1 MSVYTEL
8 TAKHIASILADY
20 SLGTLKSFT
29 GIAAGIEN
37 SNFFIDMDN
46 GERYVLTI
54 FERLDAQELPYF
66 MRLMKHLAANGLKS
80 PDVQVRQ
87 DGSLIFDFE
96 AEAGI
101 KQGCIVSCL
110 SGETLDFLNEAQLRS
125 SGEALATLHIA
136 GSNFTEHRDNP
147 TGFAWLEDTIS
158 EMQADVAKTYGQDT
172 VDLLRDELAYQKQQ
186 CFDGLPEGVIHGD
199 LFVDNIL
206 FEGDNVSGVIDFYY
220 AHDAAYAM
228 DIAIAINAQ
237 AIVLGDDDKQRMA
250 AFLEG
255 YESKRALT
263 ADEKDALN
271 GLLRLG
277 ALRFWVSRLFD
288 ALYPRGG
295 AMTQTKDP
303 EEYRRKLIL
312 HRDSETNYLL
322 RSPDNAKRLIESI
335 SELESGG

>member
-8 TAKHIASILADY
+8 TTQHIESILADY
-20 SLGTLKSFT
+20 SLGKLKSFT

-37 SNFFIDMDN
+37 SNFFIEMQS

-54 FERLDAQELPYF
+54 FERLAGDELPYF
-66 MRLMKHLAANGLKS
+66 MRLMKHLATHGLKS
-80 PDVQVRQ
+80 PDVQVRKN
-87 DGSLIFDFE
+87 DSLIFDFE
-96 AEAGI
+96 AEDGV

-110 SGETLDFLNEAQLRS
+110 TGETLDFLNEAQLRS
-125 SGEALATLHIA
+125 SGEALATLHLA
-136 GSNFTEHRDNP
+136 GSSFDEHRENP
-147 TGFAWLEDTIS
+147 TGFAWLEENIKH
-158 EMQADVAKTYGQDT
+158 MQADVEKTYGADALA
-172 VDLLRDELAYQKQQ
+172 LLNDELTYQKQQ
-186 CFDGLPEGVIHGD
+186 QFEGLPSGVIHGD
-199 LFVDNIL
+199 LFCDNIL
-206 FEGDNVSGVIDFYY
+206 FEGDKVSGVIDFYY

-237 AIVLGDDDKQRMA
+237 AIVLGDEDKARMA
-250 AFLEG
+250 AFLKG

-263 ADEKDALN
+263 ADEKVALN

-303 EEYRRKLIL
+303 EEYHKKLL
-312 HRDSETNYLL
+312 ML
-322 RSPDNAKRLIESI
+322 RE
-335 SELESGG
+335 

>member
-8 TAKHIASILADY
+8 TTQDFEHILADY
-20 SLGTLKSFT
+20 NLGKLQSFT

-37 SNFFIDMDN
+37 SNFFIDMQD
-46 GERYVLTI
+46 GQRYVLTV
-54 FERLDAQELPYF
+54 FERLNAQELPYF
-66 MRLMKHLAANGLKS
+66 MRLMKHLATHGLQS
-80 PDVQVRQ
+80 PDVMVRK
-87 DGSLIFDFE
+87 DGTLIFDLNTE
-96 AEAGI
+96 DGI

-110 SGETLDFLNEAQLRS
+110 SGETLDFLNETQLES
-125 SGEALATLHIA
+125 SGKALATLHIA
-136 GSNFTEHRDNP
+136 GSSFDEHRENP
-147 TGFAWLEDTIS
+147 TGFAWLEENIKH
-158 EMQADVAKTYGQDT
+158 MQADVAKTYGQDA
-172 VDLLRDELAYQKQQ
+172 VDLLHDELAYQKQQ
-186 CFDGLPEGVIHGD
+186 QFKGLPSGVIHGD

-206 FEGDNVSGVIDFYY
+206 FEGNQVSGVIDFYY

-237 AIVLGDDDKQRMA
+237 AIVLGDEDKTRMG
-250 AFLEG
+250 AFLKG

-263 ADEKDALN
+263 ADEKGALN

-303 EEYRRKLIL
+303 EEYRRKLLL
-312 HRDSETNYLL
+312 HR
-322 RSPDNAKRLIESI
+322 I
-335 SELESGG
+335 